1 MPPSAHSGPSPENP
15 NLTLNITRRIADTVA
30 EATRSDSDT
39 IPLTPTTGTG
49 PGVGT
54 GIAFSLGLPAGVGAR
69 SESPHRLASR
79 SLRRATRPSAAGTHG
94 TAAAVAA
101 AAATTHA
108 AAVRQSPMPDV
119 LESSGPGPEDI
130 LSDPGSGGF
139 PMPLT
144 HRPNRW
150 PVEDLLEPEY
160 RRHPAIS
167 PEKALELV
175 DFSALVYPDAVD
187 DNLTCPICKAP
198 FVTPVTTTCDHTF
211 CNNCLKQSCENS
223 HTCPVDRRT
232 FRVKN
237 VAPASRLIRNLL
249 DNLVVEC
256 PNVERGCT
264 ERTKREDIV
273 VHVHDKCEYTLMYCP
288 DADCGKKVVR
298 WLLYQNEMKCL
309 HQEVACEHCEEMVER
324 AVLHDHLSKTCTQNT
339 KACIFCDQ
347 TVPMPAMNRHV
358 LEECLE
364 FAAPC
369 RYTDF
374 GCRQTAKRQ
383 QLLSHHESC
392 PYQVCDVI
400 GQTLKRQES
409 EMKRL
414 QRENDRRDKQIEELQ
429 RQFQEQQGGG
439 ALDIMRLSP
448 YSRKIGTAE
457 EAVMGVY
464 EDVERRIETVKKDL
478 TDLEG
483 RQTVMVLN
491 EVMPIKNEITEIR
504 SNLGI
509 LKMHVAWLMNKS
521 REEVERS
528 RLASRTVGG
537 ASAAGSTNAS
547 GVGAGGTGRT
557 IVRGRGGSDSEAEG
571 PSTSRRLSDG
581 SNGVP
586 RL

>member
-1 MPPSAHSGPSPENP
+1 MPPSVRSSAPPEDH
-15 NLTLNITRRIADTVA
+15 TSHVDIARRISDAVAD
-30 EATRSDSDT
+30 ATRSDRDT
-39 IPLTPTTGTG
+39 IPLTPTTGAG
-49 PGVGT
+49 ASG
-54 GIAFSLGLPAGVGAR
+54 FNLGLPAGVGSA
-69 SESPHRLASR
+69 SESPHRLGSR
-79 SLRRATRPSAAGTHG
+79 SLRRIAQHPTVDTGAHG
-94 TAAAVAA
+94 TASP
-101 AAATTHA
+101 
-108 AAVRQSPMPDV
+108 VRQSPMPDFR
-119 LESSGPGPEDI
+119 ESAGPGHADAALNDVDLEGIP
-130 LSDPGSGGF
+130 L
-139 PMPLT
+139 PLT

-150 PVEDLLEPEY
+150 PVEELLEPEH
-160 RRHPAIS
+160 RRNAGIS
-167 PEKALELV
+167 PQKALELV

-211 CNNCLKQSCENS
+211 CNACLKQACETS

-249 DNLVVEC
+249 DNLIVEC
-256 PNVERGCT
+256 PNAERGCT
-264 ERTKREDIV
+264 ERTKREDIL
-273 VHVHDKCEYTLMYCP
+273 VHVHDKCEYALMPCP
-288 DADCGKKVVR
+288 DADCDKKLAR
-298 WLLYQNEMKCL
+298 WLLYQNELTCL
-309 HQEVACEHCEEMVER
+309 HQEAACEYCEELVER
-324 AVLHDHLSKTCTQNT
+324 AVLYEHLSKACTQNT
-339 KACIFCDQ
+339 KACIFCSQ
-347 TVPMPAMNRHV
+347 MVPMPAMNKHV
-358 LEECLE
+358 LDECLE

-369 RYTDF
+369 KYTDF

-392 PYQVCDVI
+392 SYQVCDVI
-400 GQTLKRQES
+400 GQTLKRQEA
-409 EMKRL
+409 EMRRL

-429 RQFQEQQGGG
+429 RQFQEQQNGSS
-439 ALDIMRLSP
+439 LDIMRLSP

-528 RLASRTVGG
+528 RLANRTVGG
-537 ASAAGSTNAS
+537 ASVANPAS
-547 GVGAGGTGRT
+547 ASGAGGSHGAGGAARA
-557 IVRGRGGSDSEAEG
+557 IGRGRGGSDSETEG
-571 PSTSRRLSDG
+571 PSTLRRLSDG